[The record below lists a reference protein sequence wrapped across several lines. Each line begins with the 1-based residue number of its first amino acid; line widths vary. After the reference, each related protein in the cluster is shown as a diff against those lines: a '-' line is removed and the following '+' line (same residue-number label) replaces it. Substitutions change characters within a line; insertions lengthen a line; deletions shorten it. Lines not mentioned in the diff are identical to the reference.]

1 MSRRVPVLY
10 QSTPTECGI
19 ACLAMVAGKHGHHVE
34 VRDLREHVG
43 LGRDGTSLRVLAE
56 SARELGFEARA
67 LRAPVPA
74 VHELPV
80 PFIAHWAGAHYV
92 VVEGR
97 TSQGVRIVDPAT
109 GRRTLTDEEFAGE
122 YAGVAL
128 TLRPDTVV
136 PLPRRRAAF
145 LSFVSRYVPRSP
157 RHLLAILAVSLLI
170 VGIGLAPALLTRF
183 VVDDVIPS
191 GDGAVVRVLLVG
203 IVLFLAANVLSS
215 LARSELLLWLQTV
228 IDVRMMT
235 HFMQHLLSLPF
246 QYFQLRRG
254 GDLLVRASS
263 TAFVRDLL
271 SGQVLAVLLDTSL
284 VVVYLAVIAAS
295 SWVIA
300 LAVLVIGVLQV
311 TLVLATLNRAKVLAE
326 RELIAMGDSQS
337 ALLETVGG
345 MESIKSSGGDKA
357 AYARWATAYRAQLD
371 SSVRRRRLDN
381 AVAAV
386 LSGSQIAAPVA
397 VTLLAAALVLTGQL
411 SLGSMLAVS
420 ALAGAALSPLGQLG
434 ASLQAMQSVRVHLDR
449 IRDVLDEQP
458 ETVGQ
463 GTLRLDLSG
472 QVELVEVGFR
482 YAPSAPWAVRSVTLT
497 VPPGGRLAIVGH
509 SGSGKSTLA
518 RVLTGLL
525 PATEGS
531 VLLDGHDI
539 DDLDLERVRSQC
551 GVVTQSPALLSGD
564 LRTNI
569 TLADPA
575 ASDDD
580 VLRASRTACLHDDV
594 EAMPLGYST
603 PLGDQGVGL
612 SGGQLQR
619 LALARALVNRP
630 KILVLDE
637 ATSHLDALTE
647 SRVFAGL
654 RDLECTQVIVAH
666 RLSTVRDADQIA
678 VLHDG
683 EVVDVGTHTE
693 LVARCQ
699 HYAVL
704 VEGQLAS
711 ATEPAP

>member
-1 MSRRVPVLY
+1 MTRRVPVLY

-34 VRDLREHVG
+34 VRDLREHIG

-67 LRAPVPA
+67 LRAPIPA

-97 TSQGVRIVDPAT
+97 TSRGVRVVDPAT
-109 GRRTLTDEEFAGE
+109 GRRTITDEEFATE

-136 PLPRRRAAF
+136 PQARRRAAF
-145 LSFVSRYVPRSP
+145 LSFVGRYLPRSP
-157 RHLLAILAVSLLI
+157 RHITAILAISLLI

-191 GDGAVVRVLLVG
+191 GDAAVVRVLLVG
-203 IVLFLAANVLSS
+203 LVLFLAANVLSS

-271 SGQVLAVLLDTSL
+271 SGQVLAVMLDTGL
-284 VVVYLAVIAAS
+284 VIVYLAVIAAS

-300 LAVLVIGVLQV
+300 LAVLVVGVLQV
-311 TLVLATLNRAKVLAE
+311 ALVLATLDKAKLLAE

-357 AYARWATAYRAQLD
+357 AYARWATSYRAQLD

-381 AVAAV
+381 AVSAV
-386 LSGSQIAAPVA
+386 LSGTQIAAPIA
-397 VTLLAAALVLTGQL
+397 VTLLAAALVMMGQL

-463 GTLRLDLSG
+463 GTLRLTLTG
-472 QVELVEVGFR
+472 QVELVDVGFR
-482 YAPSAPWAVRSVTLT
+482 YAPSAPWAVHGVTLS
-497 VPPGGRLAIVGH
+497 VPQGGRLAIVGH

-531 VLLDGHDI
+531 VRLDGHDI

-569 TLADPA
+569 TLADPS
-575 ASDDD
+575 ASDAD
-580 VLRASRTACLHDDV
+580 VLRAAQTACLHDDV
-594 EAMPLGYST
+594 AAMPLGYST
-603 PLGDQGVGL
+603 PLGDQGIGL

-647 SRVFAGL
+647 SRVFAAL

-693 LVARCQ
+693 LVRRCD
-699 HYAVL
+699 HYATL
-704 VEGQLAS
+704 VEHQLSPAE
-711 ATEPAP
+711 EPAP